1 MLVPPHRSSQLSRRM
16 TLPAANAN
24 EEYGLVNPPLY
35 GHLMNFYAGDNSG
48 GGPALYRLFD
58 YLRVPSPFVGTD
70 TWLNPETFSQTAAA
84 DIPGTEGL
92 HPPFNKVSKYRD
104 PGKIN
109 INTIGDQRVWDAILN
124 THSGVQGLPNFADIQ
139 ASRNG
144 VGSPSVLFANPFRSS
159 TGAQYQLP
167 GANSV
172 PATPTTLISPALTE
186 VDVSLQRLNP
196 NASPPRPLL
205 RSNVDSTADSTQAY
219 RDTNRNPYFR
229 YEELNRI
236 SNLVTTRSN
245 VYAVWVTVGYFEVE
259 PVAVSSVHPDGF
271 ALGQELGAD
280 TGEITR
286 HRGFYIFDRTLP
298 VGYLPGQNVN
308 VEKAILLKRF
318 IE

>member
-1 MLVPPHRSSQLSRRM
+1 
-16 TLPAANAN
+16 
-24 EEYGLVNPPLY
+24 LY
-35 GHLMNFYAGDNSG
+35 GHLLNFYAGDNSG

-58 YLRVPSPFVGTD
+58 YLRVPSPFVGTE

-109 INTIGDQRVWDAILN
+109 INTIGDSRVWDAIRN
-124 THSGVQGLPNFADIQ
+124 THIGVQGLSDVGFGVVEQ
-139 ASRNG
+139 SRNG

-159 TGAQYQLP
+159 AGAQYQLP
-167 GANSV
+167 NAD
-172 PATPTTLISPALTE
+172 ATATLISPTPLTE
-186 VDVSLQRLNP
+186 IDVSLQRAHP
-196 NASPPRPLL
+196 SQSRPLL
-205 RSNVDSTADSTQAY
+205 RSNVDSLVAGQEMQAY

-259 PVAVSSVHPDGF
+259 PAPAPVDTDVYPDGYR
-271 ALGQELGAD
+271 LGQELGAD

-298 VGYLPGQNVN
+298 VGYLPGQNLN

>member
-1 MLVPPHRSSQLSRRM
+1 
-16 TLPAANAN
+16 
-24 EEYGLVNPPLY
+24 
-35 GHLMNFYAGDNSG
+35 
-48 GGPALYRLFD
+48 
-58 YLRVPSPFVGTD
+58 
-70 TWLNPETFSQTAAA
+70 
-84 DIPGTEGL
+84 
-92 HPPFNKVSKYRD
+92 
-104 PGKIN
+104 
-109 INTIGDQRVWDAILN
+109 
-124 THSGVQGLPNFADIQ
+124 
-139 ASRNG
+139 
-144 VGSPSVLFANPFRSS
+144 
-159 TGAQYQLP
+159 
-167 GANSV
+167 
-172 PATPTTLISPALTE
+172 LTE